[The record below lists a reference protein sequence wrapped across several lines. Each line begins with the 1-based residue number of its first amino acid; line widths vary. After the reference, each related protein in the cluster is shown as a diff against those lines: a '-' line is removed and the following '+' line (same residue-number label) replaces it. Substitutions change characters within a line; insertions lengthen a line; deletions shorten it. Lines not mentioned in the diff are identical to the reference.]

1 MADMMTETPTTPTEG
16 RTSSEAAVTNLLS
29 SSDGA
34 ANDPTTGNLQQQREV
49 QQRER
54 FAATVDEGKS
64 ADDAK
69 PAEDAKPDGPP
80 ETYEFKAPEGKEYD
94 AAVLEPFAE
103 AAREANLTQ
112 DAAQKILDRM
122 APALAARQQE
132 QVTAVRTGWLES
144 SRMDKEFG
152 GERLQENLSA
162 AKRALDSYAAP
173 EFRKLLDDT
182 GLGNHPEVIRML
194 VRVGKSMNED
204 SFVSGGAA
212 FKGARDLAAKLY
224 PNTPS

>member
-1 MADMMTETPTTPTEG
+1 MAEMMTETPTTPTEG

-29 SSDGA
+29 SSDGTA
-34 ANDPTTGNLQQQREV
+34 KDPTAGTQQ

-54 FAATVDEGKS
+54 FAPTEKS
-64 ADDAK
+64 EEEDK
-69 PAEDAKPDGPP
+69 PAEEAKPDGPP
-80 ETYEFKAPEGKEYD
+80 EMYEFKAPEGKEYD
-94 AAVLEPFAE
+94 NAVLEPFAE

-132 QVTAVRTGWLES
+132 QVAAVRTGWLES
-144 SRMDKEFG
+144 SRTDKEFG
-152 GERLQENLSA
+152 GEKLQENLSA

-212 FKGARDLAAKLY
+212 FKGTHDLAAKLY
-224 PNTPS
+224 PNTPSKE

>member
-34 ANDPTTGNLQQQREV
+34 ANDPTATN

-54 FAATVDEGKS
+54 FAPAENPAEED
-64 ADDAK
+64 K

-132 QVTAVRTGWLES
+132 QVTTVRTGWLES
-144 SRMDKEFG
+144 SRADKEFG

-204 SFVSGGAA
+204 SFVKGGAA
-212 FKGARDLAAKLY
+212 FKGTHDLAAKLY
-224 PNTPS
+224 PNTPSKE

>member
-1 MADMMTETPTTPTEG
+1 MAEAMTETPTTPTEG
-16 RTSSEAAVTNLLS
+16 TTSSEAAARNLLS
-29 SSDGA
+29 SSDPVA
-34 ANDPTTGNLQQQREV
+34 TTQQQQRDP
-49 QQRER
+49 QQGER
-54 FAATVDEGKS
+54 FAATAEETKPTEETKSEGV
-64 ADDAK
+64 
-69 PAEDAKPDGPP
+69 P
-80 ETYEFKAPEGKEYD
+80 EKYEFKAPEGKAYD
-94 AAVLEPFAE
+94 NAVLEPFAE

-132 QVTAVRTGWLES
+132 QVAAVRTGWLES
-144 SRMDKEFG
+144 SRTDKEFG
-152 GERLQENLSA
+152 GDKLQENLSA

-204 SFVSGGAA
+204 SFVAGGAA
-212 FKGARDLAAKLY
+212 FKGTQDLAAKLY